1 MIRMRAESDFAAEPD
16 RAGHRVAAMKG
27 NLQRSLSRLESVGR
41 GGQATA
47 RDWTG
52 LLRAAVEGWVS
63 DRAAS
68 MGAAIAYYT
77 VFSLAPILILII
89 AVAGFIYGERAAA
102 GAVIEEVADLVGK
115 ESAGAVHALLRS
127 ANGTTSGVVATAI
140 GIAALLLA
148 ATGVFG
154 ELQAALNVIWK
165 VHPATRKGKAAG
177 IWNIVRKRLRSLAL
191 IMVIGALLTISLALN
206 TALTA
211 FGHYFNG
218 VLPHLST
225 ILHFLDFAMSF
236 GMTTVLFAMMFKV
249 LPDAPVE
256 WRDVWIGAAVTALL
270 FSIGKYFISLYV
282 GSSGVKSAYHAAGAL
297 VLILVWIYY
306 SAQILLFGAEFAKAY
321 GDRRRAKRAAESPE
335 QKSLEAPVG

>member
-1 MIRMRAESDFAAEPD
+1 MKES
-16 RAGHRVAAMKG
+16 
-27 NLQRSLSRLESVGR
+27 LQKSLSQLERVGR

-47 RDWTG
+47 RDWSG
-52 LLRAAVEGWVS
+52 LFRAAIEGWVR

-77 VFSLAPILILII
+77 VFSLTPILILII
-89 AVAGFIYGERAAA
+89 AIAGFVYGKRAAA
-102 GAVIEEVADLVGK
+102 GAVIEEVANLVGK

-127 ANGTTSGVVATAI
+127 ANETASGILATVI
-140 GIAALLLA
+140 GIAALLVA

-165 VHPATRKGKAAG
+165 VRPVARKGKAAG
-177 IWNIVRKRLRSLAL
+177 LWNIVRKRLRSLAL
-191 IMVIGALLTISLALN
+191 IMMIGALLAASLALN
-206 TALTA
+206 TALAA
-211 FGHYFNG
+211 FRHYFNG
-218 VLPHLST
+218 VLPNLAT
-225 ILHFLDFAMSF
+225 ILHVLEFATSF

-270 FSIGKYFISLYV
+270 FTIGKYFISLYV

-321 GDRRRAKRAAESPE
+321 GDFRRAKRAATSPE
-335 QKSLEAPVG
+335 EKVLEASAG